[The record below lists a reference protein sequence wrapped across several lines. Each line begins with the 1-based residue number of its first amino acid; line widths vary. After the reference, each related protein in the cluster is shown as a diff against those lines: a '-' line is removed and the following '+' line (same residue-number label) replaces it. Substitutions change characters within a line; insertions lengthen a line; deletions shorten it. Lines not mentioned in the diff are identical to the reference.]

1 MKKFLS
7 MILAASFAASAAL
20 MAACTGGNAGTGSAG
35 NGNSVNESVAS
46 SEEEF
51 DGWTPDN
58 ILQRPVE
65 KDDIRI
71 GSYVSFADTAKG
83 WSGVDQVERL
93 YYAGL
98 NFMPMICT
106 LPKAGVLT
114 EKEKTYISRDLTDS
128 KWWGKIDELMQEYN
142 MVYYFSEL
150 SGLANDHESSVR
162 RESMINS
169 DAVADARSIIP
180 NLKNCVGVKIVDE
193 PRIDSFTEFAKWA
206 KYYSRITDVDGNP
219 LGLDALVNH
228 IGSYEYMA
236 EWVNKAG
243 PGVNII
249 SFDAYPFLNGGTNY
263 ATLTLMDQVRKLA
276 NAKNMRV
283 AMYPQ
288 SCAWAGARMPNL
300 NEIIWHFNTNL
311 ALGAT
316 QFTYFNY
323 TMYPA
328 EGCSDAIFAI
338 DGSVLHQDILDGL
351 TEYHKQIR
359 ALDANVRLTEYKVT
373 ESYMTSS
380 QIGITMLPATGFI
393 INKEGLGNTDLLI
406 TKFQSNDYESPVSY
420 INIVNNSFEKP
431 MYDQE
436 FLLDDNADYEH
447 LEMYNYKTGKF
458 EPLDVVN
465 NSFILSLEASEAA
478 FIKVVSAE

>member
-7 MILAASFAASAAL
+7 MILAACFAASAVL
-20 MAACTGGNAGTGSAG
+20 MAACTSGNSGTTSTGS
-35 NGNSVNESVAS
+35 ESVSS
-46 SEEEF
+46 SEVEF
-51 DGWTPDN
+51 DGWTPEN
-58 ILQRPVE
+58 ILLRPVE

-83 WSGVDQVERL
+83 WSGRDQVERL

-106 LPKAGVLT
+106 LPKAGMLT
-114 EKEKTYISRDLTDS
+114 ETEKTYISRDLTDS

-150 SGLANDHESSVR
+150 SGLANDHESSTR
-162 RESMINS
+162 RDSMANS
-169 DAVADARSIIP
+169 DAVADARNIIP
-180 NLKNCVGVKIVDE
+180 NLKNCVGVKLVDE
-193 PRIDSFTEFAKWA
+193 PKPDAFEEFAKWA
-206 KYYSRITDVDGNP
+206 RYYSRITDADGNV

-228 IGSYEYMA
+228 IGSYDYMA

-243 PGVNII
+243 SGVNII
-249 SFDAYPFLNGGTNY
+249 SFDAYPFLNGGINY

-276 NAKNMRV
+276 NSKNMRV

-300 NEIIWHFNTNL
+300 KEIIWHFNTNL

-323 TMYPA
+323 TMYPN
-328 EGCSDAIFAI
+328 EGCYDAIFAI

-351 TEYHKQIR
+351 TEFHKEIR
-359 ALDANVRLTEYKVT
+359 ALDANVRLTDFKVT
-373 ESYMTSS
+373 ESYMTSA
-380 QIGITMLPATGFI
+380 QIGIAMLPATGFI
-393 INKEGLGNTDLLI
+393 INREGLGSTDLLI
-406 TKFQSNDYESPVSY
+406 TKFQPNDYESSVSY
-420 INIVNNSFEKP
+420 INIVNNSFENP

-436 FLLDDNADYEH
+436 FLLDDNAEYDY

-465 NSFILSLEASEAA
+465 NSFMLSLEASEAA
-478 FIKVVSAE
+478 FIKVVYEY

>member
-7 MILAASFAASAAL
+7 MILAACFAASAAL
-20 MAACTGGNAGTGSAG
+20 MASCTGGNTGKTSAG
-35 NGNSVNESVAS
+35 SESVSS

-58 ILQRPVE
+58 ILTRPVE

-83 WSGVDQVERL
+83 WSGKDQVERL

-106 LPKAGVLT
+106 LPKSGMLT
-114 EKEKTYISRDLTDS
+114 EAEKSYISRDLTDS

-169 DAVADARSIIP
+169 DAVADARRIIP
-180 NLKNCVGVKIVDE
+180 NLKNCVGVKLVDE
-193 PRIDSFTEFAKWA
+193 PALSSFDEFAKWA
-206 KYYSRITDVDGNP
+206 RYYARITDADGNL

-236 EWVNKAG
+236 EWVKKAG
-243 PGVNII
+243 REVNMI
-249 SFDAYPFLNGGTNY
+249 SFDAYPFLNGGVNY
-263 ATLTLMDQVRKLA
+263 ATLALMDQVRQLA

-338 DGSVLHQDILDGL
+338 DGSVLHPEILEGL

-359 ALDANVRLTEYKVT
+359 ALDANVRLNEYKVT

-380 QIGITMLPATGFI
+380 QIGIKMLPATGFI
-393 INKEGLGNTDLLI
+393 INKEGLGSTDLLI
-406 TKFQSNDYESPVSY
+406 TKFLSNDSESPVY
-420 INIVNNSFEKP
+420 YLNIVNNSFEKA
-431 MYDQE
+431 MHDQE
-436 FLLDDNADYEH
+436 FLLDDNANIDH
-447 LEMYNYKTGKF
+447 LETYNYKTGKF

-465 NSFILSLEASEAA
+465 NSFIMSLEASEAA
-478 FIKVVSAE
+478 FIKVVEAE